1 MIKLIWTLYPFVCSI
16 VIDGIY
22 EALEN
27 FGFKGGNI
35 LEPAMG
41 VGNFFGRMPEE
52 MQADSRLYG
61 VEIDS
66 ISGRIA
72 KQLYPDADIAIQG
85 FEKNNFQNG
94 CFDVAVGNVPFGE
107 LPFKDDKHHTTK
119 LHDYFFVETLD
130 KVKNGGI
137 VAFVTSAGTLDKRD
151 ESTRKALS
159 EKADFIGAIRLPGGK
174 NGAFKD
180 NAGTEVTT
188 DIIFLQKNENKI
200 SESEKESWLSVGETA
215 DGLPINNYFAEN
227 PDMVLGKVVEGNKL
241 YGSGTMVAC
250 WSEELFILHFRQ
262 MIHTRIWFGVC
273 YHEMPFLPESAIY
286 RDFPWGQLAANAGR
300 AKQDYRVYT
309 AEDFTSYLSSL
320 ICNGILD
327 TYGDNFLVTASGN
340 LSVVIGTGKAWI
352 GGHYFI
358 NDMAYTLDLRQY
370 VDESL
375 SRYVTIGISC
385 DVSDSVRSCK
395 LEVKSGTAATSPSVP
410 AFENTDTKTYLTLAS
425 VRLNGGI
432 TSISQSNIKD
442 YRSDE
447 KKCGYVKCILGKC
460 KVSEILAALDSYN
473 KTVTELNNRVAEFQE
488 RLAEVE
494 EICGT
499 TGVIL
504 VSAGQCGEN
513 AFYALYSDG
522 SLKLYGSGATYDY
535 SSSNSSPF
543 DGNQVVQS
551 ITVSSGITKIG
562 NKIFA
567 DCDNLKT
574 VSLLAECHLLHIA

>member
-1 MIKLIWTLYPFVCSI
+1 M
-16 VIDGIY
+16 
-22 EALEN
+22 
-27 FGFKGGNI
+27 
-35 LEPAMG
+35 
-41 VGNFFGRMPEE
+41 
-52 MQADSRLYG
+52 
-61 VEIDS
+61 
-66 ISGRIA
+66 
-72 KQLYPDADIAIQG
+72 
-85 FEKNNFQNG
+85 
-94 CFDVAVGNVPFGE
+94 
-107 LPFKDDKHHTTK
+107 
-119 LHDYFFVETLD
+119 
-130 KVKNGGI
+130 
-137 VAFVTSAGTLDKRD
+137 
-151 ESTRKALS
+151 
-159 EKADFIGAIRLPGGK
+159 
-174 NGAFKD
+174 
-180 NAGTEVTT
+180 
-188 DIIFLQKNENKI
+188 
-200 SESEKESWLSVGETA
+200 
-215 DGLPINNYFAEN
+215 
-227 PDMVLGKVVEGNKL
+227 
-241 YGSGTMVAC
+241 
-250 WSEELFILHFRQ
+250 
-262 MIHTRIWFGVC
+262 
-273 YHEMPFLPESAIY
+273 
-286 RDFPWGQLAANAGR
+286 
-300 AKQDYRVYT
+300 
-309 AEDFTSYLSSL
+309 
-320 ICNGILD
+320 
-327 TYGDNFLVTASGN
+327 
-340 LSVVIGTGKAWI
+340 
-352 GGHYFI
+352 
-358 NDMAYTLDLRQY
+358 MAYTLDLRQY